1 MMDSF
6 ERAANK
12 EVVDQVKL
20 GFRIHL
26 FVYLAVQVLL
36 VVTWWFTSNNGEVM
50 PWFIFPLL
58 GWGIGVVAHYAA
70 VRSHLRAGRGSGGPP
85 TG

>member
-1 MMDSF
+1 MDPF
-6 ERAANK
+6 DRAVQS
-12 EVVDQVKL
+12 ELVKSART

-36 VVTWWFTSNNGEVM
+36 VATWWFTSNNGEVM

-58 GWGIGVVAHYAA
+58 GWGIGVVAHYLGVRAA
-70 VRSHLRAGRGSGGPP
+70 LRRRTSR
-85 TG
+85 

>member
-1 MMDSF
+1 MDPF
-6 ERAANK
+6 ERAARS
-12 EVVDQVKL
+12 ELVETSRI

-36 VVTWWFTSNNGEVM
+36 VATWWFTSNNGEVM

-70 VRSHLRAGRGSGGPP
+70 TRHVTRRS
-85 TG
+85 

>member
-1 MMDSF
+1 MDPF
-6 ERAANK
+6 DRAVQS
-12 EVVDQVKL
+12 ELVKGART

-36 VVTWWFTSNNGEVM
+36 VATWWFTSNNGEVM

-58 GWGIGVVAHYAA
+58 GWGIGVVAHYLG
-70 VRSHLRAGRGSGGPP
+70 VRATLHGRTERSVPDR
-85 TG
+85 

>member
-1 MMDSF
+1 MSDAF

-12 EVVDQVKL
+12 ELVEEARL

-26 FVYLAVQVLL
+26 WVYLAVQALL
-36 VVTWWFTSNNGEVM
+36 VATWWFTSDNGEVM
-50 PWFIFPLL
+50 PWFIFPML

-70 VRSHLRAGRGSGGPP
+70 TRSVNKRVEREP
-85 TG
+85 TVS